1 MKRIVFLL
9 FLGALLAGCATTPQG
24 RKDLLSFIEDGR
36 TTREETYLKLGEPTG
51 LYEGGRIMSFRL
63 DKDEGGY
70 FLVEKSIGFGGV
82 KTNLIMVFDEQGV
95 LKKHSLVQV
104 KKF

>member
-1 MKRIVFLL
+1 MKWIAVLL
-9 FLGALLAGCATTPQG
+9 FLGALLTGCATIPQG
-24 RKDLLSFIEDGR
+24 RTDLLSFIEDGK

-51 LYEGGRIMSFRL
+51 LYEEGKIMSYRL

-70 FLVEKSIGFGGV
+70 FLVEKSIGFRGV
-82 KTNLIMVFDEQGV
+82 KTNLIMVFDEQGM

-104 KKF
+104 KKP